1 MERIIYLIGAVLM
14 SGGIIALL
22 GLTPDRITED
32 IMSLLSRSRSLK
44 YMAEQAQGKI
54 KQGKMQKMINNVKNA
69 LEATHS
75 ESKFSLLITASLIG
89 VCAGFLLAA
98 VLQNLL
104 LIPVFSGICVILPYA
119 YVNVLL
125 VNYNKQISE
134 ELETA
139 LSIIT
144 TNYVSNDDIIFA
156 VEQSIDYINPPV
168 QQAFRKFLTQTKL
181 INSNVK
187 LAIEQL
193 KGEINNEV
201 FHEWC
206 DSLIECQDNITLK
219 KTLQPITA
227 RLSDIRIVNAELRNM
242 LISPRREHIM
252 MVFILLA
259 NYPIL
264 YFLNAEWFSV
274 LINTF
279 VGQIVNSIVVTVIIV
294 TVALA
299 YKFTQPIQ
307 FKR

>member
-1 MERIIYLIGAVLM
+1 MNI
-14 SGGIIALL
+14 
-22 GLTPDRITED
+22 
-32 IMSLLSRSRSLK
+32 
-44 YMAEQAQGKI
+44 
-54 KQGKMQKMINNVKNA
+54 KNA
-69 LEATHS
+69 LVATHS
-75 ESKFSLLITASLIG
+75 ENKFSLLISVSIIG
-89 VCAGFLLAA
+89 ICVGFLLAA
-98 VLQNLL
+98 LLQNLL
-104 LIPVFSGICVILPYA
+104 IIPLCSGVCVILPYV

-125 VNYNKQISE
+125 SNYNRRISE

-144 TNYVSNDDIIFA
+144 TNYVSNDDIIYA

-193 KGEINNEV
+193 RGEINNEV

-206 DSLIECQDNITLK
+206 DSLIECQDNVTLK

-227 RLSDIRIVNAELRNM
+227 RLSDVRIVNAELRNM

-264 YFLNAEWFSV
+264 YFLNADWFTV
-274 LINTF
+274 LTDTF
-279 VGQIVNSIVVTVIIV
+279 VGQIVNSIVAIVVIVSVI
-294 TVALA
+294 LA
-299 YKFTQPIQ
+299 YRYTQPIEY
-307 FKR
+307 KR

>member
-1 MERIIYLIGAVLM
+1 MDRLIYLFGALLM
-14 SGGIIALL
+14 SGGIVVLL
-22 GLTPDRITED
+22 GITPEVTTQD
-32 IMSLLSRSRSLK
+32 IMSLLSRQRSLK
-44 YMAEQAQGKI
+44 YLVAKAQGKVRRSRL
-54 KQGKMQKMINNVKNA
+54 QQAVMNVRSA
-69 LEATHS
+69 LTATHS
-75 ESKFSLLITASLIG
+75 ENKFSLLISISLIG
-89 VCAGFLLAA
+89 ICAGFLLAA
-98 VLQNLL
+98 LLQNLL
-104 LIPVFSGICVILPYA
+104 LIPVFSGICVVLPYA
-119 YVNVLL
+119 YVNMLL
-125 VNYNKQISE
+125 ANYNRRISE

-144 TNYVSNDDIIFA
+144 TNYVSNDDIIYA

-206 DSLIECQDNITLK
+206 DSLIECQDNVTLK

-242 LISPRREHIM
+242 LMSPQREHIM

-264 YFLNAEWFSV
+264 YFINADWFSV
-274 LINTF
+274 LFDTIF
-279 VGQIVNSIVVTVIIV
+279 GQVVNCIVAVVVIVTVI
-294 TVALA
+294 LA
-299 YKFTQPIQ
+299 YKYTQPIQ
-307 FKR
+307 YKR

>member
-1 MERIIYLIGAVLM
+1 M
-14 SGGIIALL
+14 SGGIVVLL
-22 GLTPDRITED
+22 GITPEVTTQD
-32 IMSLLSRSRSLK
+32 IMSLLSRQRSLK
-44 YMAEQAQGKI
+44 YLVAKAQGKVRRSRLQQAVRTSAAPWTAI
-54 KQGKMQKMINNVKNA
+54 HIRD
-69 LEATHS
+69 
-75 ESKFSLLITASLIG
+75 KFSLLISVSLIG
-89 VCAGFLLAA
+89 ICAGFLLAA
-98 VLQNLL
+98 LLQNLL
-104 LIPVFSGICVILPYA
+104 LIPVFSGICVVLPYA
-119 YVNVLL
+119 YVNMLL
-125 VNYNKQISE
+125 ANYNRRISE

-144 TNYVSNDDIIFA
+144 TNYVSNDDIIYA

-206 DSLIECQDNITLK
+206 DSLIECQDNVTLK

-242 LISPRREHIM
+242 LMSPRREHIM

-264 YFLNAEWFSV
+264 YFINADWFSV
-274 LINTF
+274 LFDTIF
-279 VGQIVNSIVVTVIIV
+279 GQVVNCIVAVVVIVTVI
-294 TVALA
+294 LA
-299 YKFTQPIQ
+299 YKYTQPIQ
-307 FKR
+307 YKR

>member
-1 MERIIYLIGAVLM
+1 MDRLIYLFGALLM
-14 SGGIIALL
+14 SGGIVVLL
-22 GLTPDRITED
+22 GITPEVMTQD
-32 IMSLLSRSRSLK
+32 IMSLLSRQRSLK
-44 YMAEQAQGKI
+44 YLVAKAQGKVRRSRL
-54 KQGKMQKMINNVKNA
+54 QKAVMNVRNA
-69 LEATHS
+69 LTATHS
-75 ESKFSLLITASLIG
+75 ENKFSLLISVSLIG
-89 VCAGFLLAA
+89 ICAGFLLAA
-98 VLQNLL
+98 LLQNLL
-104 LIPVFSGICVILPYA
+104 LIPVFSGICVVLPYA
-119 YVNVLL
+119 YVNMLL
-125 VNYNKQISE
+125 ANYNRRISE

-144 TNYVSNDDIIFA
+144 TNYVSNDDIIYA

-201 FHEWC
+201 FHE
-206 DSLIECQDNITLK
+206 

-242 LISPRREHIM
+242 LMSPRREHIM

-264 YFLNAEWFSV
+264 YFINADWFSV
-274 LINTF
+274 LFDTIF
-279 VGQIVNSIVVTVIIV
+279 GQVVNCIVAVVVIVTVI
-294 TVALA
+294 LA
-299 YKFTQPIQ
+299 YKYTQPIQ
-307 FKR
+307 YKR

>member
-1 MERIIYLIGAVLM
+1 MDKIIYLFGALLM
-14 SGGIIALL
+14 SAGIVILL
-22 GLTPDRITED
+22 GITPEIVTND
-32 IMSLLSRSRSLK
+32 IMSLLTRERSLK
-44 YMAEQAQGKI
+44 YKVAKAQGKV
-54 KQGKMQKMINNVKNA
+54 KQSKFQQLIMNIRNA
-69 LEATHS
+69 LTATHS
-75 ESKFSLLITASLIG
+75 ENKFSLMISFSVIG
-89 VCAGFLLAA
+89 ICAGFLLAA
-98 VLQNLL
+98 LLQNLL
-104 LIPVFSGICVILPYA
+104 IIPLACGICIILPYA

-125 VNYNKQISE
+125 TNYNNRISN

-144 TNYVSNDDIIFA
+144 TNYVSNDDLISA

-168 QQAFRKFLTQTKL
+168 QQPFRKFLTQTKL

-187 LAIEQL
+187 LAIENL

-227 RLSDIRIVNAELRNM
+227 RLSDIRIVNAELKNM
-242 LISPRREHIM
+242 LMSPRKEHIM
-252 MVFILLA
+252 MVFITLA

-264 YFLNAEWFSV
+264 YLLNKDWFSV
-274 LINTF
+274 LTDTL
-279 VGQIVNSIVVTVIIV
+279 VGQILNCVVAVIVIV

-299 YKFTQPIQ
+299 YKYTQPIQ
-307 FKR
+307 YKR

>member
-1 MERIIYLIGAVLM
+1 MDKIIYLIGSLLM
-14 SGGIIALL
+14 SAGIVILL
-22 GLTPDRITED
+22 GITPEIITQD
-32 IMSLLSRSRSLK
+32 IMSLLSRERSLK
-44 YMAEQAQGKI
+44 YKVQKAQGKI
-54 KQGKMQKMINNVKNA
+54 KQNKLQAAITNVRNA
-69 LEATHS
+69 HTATHS
-75 ESKFSLLITASLIG
+75 ENKFSLLISISVIG
-89 VCAGFLLAA
+89 ICAGFLLAA
-98 VLQNLL
+98 LLNNLL
-104 LIPVFSGICVILPYA
+104 LIPILGGVCIILPYV

-125 VNYNKQISE
+125 TNYNKRIST

-168 QQAFRKFLTQTKL
+168 QQAFRKFLTHTKL

-264 YFLNAEWFSV
+264 YFLNKDWFGV
-274 LINTF
+274 LFNTL
-279 VGQIVNSIVVTVIIV
+279 VGQILNCIVSVVVIV

-299 YKFTQPIQ
+299 YKYTQPIQ
-307 FKR
+307 YKR

>member
-14 SGGIIALL
+14 SGGIIVLL

-144 TNYVSNDDIIFA
+144 TNYVS
-156 VEQSIDYINPPV
+156 
-168 QQAFRKFLTQTKL
+168 K
-181 INSNVK
+181 
-187 LAIEQL
+187 
-193 KGEINNEV
+193 
-201 FHEWC
+201 H
-206 DSLIECQDNITLK
+206 
-219 KTLQPITA
+219 
-227 RLSDIRIVNAELRNM
+227 RI
-242 LISPRREHIM
+242 
-252 MVFILLA
+252 
-259 NYPIL
+259 
-264 YFLNAEWFSV
+264 
-274 LINTF
+274 
-279 VGQIVNSIVVTVIIV
+279 
-294 TVALA
+294 
-299 YKFTQPIQ
+299 
-307 FKR
+307 

>member
-1 MERIIYLIGAVLM
+1 MDRLIYLFGALLM
-14 SGGIIALL
+14 SGGIVVLL
-22 GLTPDRITED
+22 GITPEVMTQD
-32 IMSLLSRSRSLK
+32 IMSLLSRQRSLK
-44 YMAEQAQGKI
+44 YLVAKAQGKVRWSRL
-54 KQGKMQKMINNVKNA
+54 QQAVMNVRSA
-69 LEATHS
+69 LTATHS
-75 ESKFSLLITASLIG
+75 ENKFSLLISISLIG
-89 VCAGFLLAA
+89 ICAGFLLAA
-98 VLQNLL
+98 LLQNLL
-104 LIPVFSGICVILPYA
+104 LIPVFSGICVVLPYA
-119 YVNVLL
+119 YVNMLL
-125 VNYNKQISE
+125 ANYNRRISE

-144 TNYVSNDDIIFA
+144 TNYVSNDDIIYA

-206 DSLIECQDNITLK
+206 DSLIECQDNVTLK

-242 LISPRREHIM
+242 LMSPRREHIM

-264 YFLNAEWFSV
+264 YFINADWFSV
-274 LINTF
+274 LFDTIF
-279 VGQIVNSIVVTVIIV
+279 GQVVNCIVAVVVFVTVI
-294 TVALA
+294 LA
-299 YKFTQPIQ
+299 YKYTQPIQ
-307 FKR
+307 YKR

>member
-1 MERIIYLIGAVLM
+1 MDKIIYLLGSLLISA
-14 SGGIIALL
+14 GIIVLL
-22 GLTPDRITED
+22 RITPETVTQD
-32 IMSLLSRSRSLK
+32 IMSLMTRNRSLK
-44 YMAEQAQGKI
+44 YKISKAQGKI
-54 KQGKMQKMINNVKNA
+54 KQNKLQTGLINIRNA
-69 LEATHS
+69 LIATHS
-75 ESKFSLLITASLIG
+75 ENKFSLLITVSLIG
-89 VCAGFLLAA
+89 IAAGFLLAA
-98 VLQNLL
+98 VFGNLL
-104 LIPVFSGICVILPYA
+104 LIPICSGICVILPYV

-125 VNYNKQISE
+125 TNYNRKISE

-144 TNYVSNDDIIFA
+144 TNYISNDDLITA
-156 VEQSIDYINPPV
+156 VEQSIDYINPPI
-168 QQAFRKFLTQTKL
+168 QQTFRKFLTQTKL

-193 KGEINNEV
+193 KSEINNEV

-206 DSLIECQDNITLK
+206 DNLIECQDNITLK

-227 RLSDIRIVNAELRNM
+227 KLSNIRIVNADLHNM

-264 YFLNAEWFSV
+264 YFLNADWFDV

-279 VGQIVNSIVVTVIIV
+279 VGQLVNCIVAAVVII

-299 YKFTQPIQ
+299 YKYTQPIQ
-307 FKR
+307 YKR

>member
-1 MERIIYLIGAVLM
+1 MDRVIYLFGALM
-14 SGGIIALL
+14 MSAGIVILL
-22 GLTPDRITED
+22 GLTPEIITHD
-32 IMSLLSRSRSLK
+32 IMSLMSRQRSLK
-44 YMAEQAQGKI
+44 YRVARAQGKV
-54 KQGKMQKMINNVKNA
+54 KQNRLQTAIMNIKNA
-69 LEATHS
+69 LIATHS
-75 ESKFSLLITASLIG
+75 ENKFSLLISVSLIG
-89 VCAGFLLAA
+89 ICAGFLLAA
-98 VLQNLL
+98 LLQNLL
-104 LIPVFSGICVILPYA
+104 LIPIFSGICVILPYA

-125 VNYNKQISE
+125 SNYNRRISE

-139 LSIIT
+139 LSLIT
-144 TNYVSNDDIIFA
+144 TNYVSKDDIIYA

-168 QQAFRKFLTQTKL
+168 RQAFQKFLTQTKL

-206 DSLIECQDNITLK
+206 DSLIECQDNVTLK

-242 LISPRREHIM
+242 LMSPRREHIM

-264 YFLNAEWFSV
+264 YFINADWFSV
-274 LINTF
+274 LFDTIC
-279 VGQIVNSIVVTVIIV
+279 GQVVNCIVAVVVIVTVI
-294 TVALA
+294 LA
-299 YKFTQPIQ
+299 YKYTQPIQ
-307 FKR
+307 YKR

>member
-1 MERIIYLIGAVLM
+1 MDKIIYLFGAILM
-14 SGGIIALL
+14 SAGIIVLL
-22 GLTPDRITED
+22 GITPEIITQD
-32 IMSLLSRSRSLK
+32 IMSLITRNRSLK
-44 YMAEQAQGKI
+44 YKIQRAQGKV
-54 KQGKMQKMINNVKNA
+54 KQNKLQVGLMNIKNA
-69 LEATHS
+69 LVTTHS
-75 ESKFSLLITASLIG
+75 ENKFSLLITVSLIG
-89 VCAGFLLAA
+89 IAAGFLLAA
-98 VLQNLL
+98 VFGNLL
-104 LIPVFSGICVILPYA
+104 LIPLCSGICIILPYA

-125 VNYNKQISE
+125 TNYNRKISE

-144 TNYVSNDDIIFA
+144 TNYISNDDLITA
-156 VEQSIDYINPPV
+156 VEQSIEYINAPI
-168 QQAFRKFLTQTKL
+168 QQTFQKFLTQTKL

-193 KGEINNEV
+193 KSEINNEV

-206 DSLIECQDNITLK
+206 DNLIECQDNITLK

-227 RLSDIRIVNAELRNM
+227 KLSNIRIVNAELHNM

-264 YFLNAEWFSV
+264 YFLNADWFDV

-279 VGQIVNSIVVTVIIV
+279 VGQLVNCIVAVVVIV

-299 YKFTQPIQ
+299 YRYTQPIQ
-307 FKR
+307 YKR

>member
-1 MERIIYLIGAVLM
+1 MDKIIYLFGALLM
-14 SGGIIALL
+14 SAGIVILL
-22 GLTPDRITED
+22 GITPEIVTND
-32 IMSLLSRSRSLK
+32 IMSLLTRERSLK
-44 YMAEQAQGKI
+44 YKVAKAQGKV
-54 KQGKMQKMINNVKNA
+54 KQSKFQQLIMNIRNA
-69 LEATHS
+69 LTATHS
-75 ESKFSLLITASLIG
+75 ENKFSLMISFSVIG
-89 VCAGFLLAA
+89 ICAGFLLAA
-98 VLQNLL
+98 LLQNLL
-104 LIPVFSGICVILPYA
+104 IVPLACGICIILPYA

-125 VNYNKQISE
+125 TNYNNRISN

-144 TNYVSNDDIIFA
+144 TNYVSNDDLISA

-168 QQAFRKFLTQTKL
+168 QQPFRKFLTQTKL

-187 LAIEQL
+187 LAIENL

-227 RLSDIRIVNAELRNM
+227 RLSDIRIVNAELKNM
-242 LISPRREHIM
+242 LMSPRKEHIM
-252 MVFILLA
+252 MVFITLA

-264 YFLNAEWFSV
+264 YLLNKDWFSV
-274 LINTF
+274 LTDTL
-279 VGQIVNSIVVTVIIV
+279 VGQILNCVVAVIVIV

-299 YKFTQPIQ
+299 YKYTQPIQ
-307 FKR
+307 YKR

>member
-1 MERIIYLIGAVLM
+1 MDRLIYLFGALLM
-14 SGGIIALL
+14 SGGIVVLL
-22 GLTPDRITED
+22 GITPEVTTQD
-32 IMSLLSRSRSLK
+32 IMSLLSRQRSLK
-44 YMAEQAQGKI
+44 YLVAKAQGKVRRSRLQQAVMNI
-54 KQGKMQKMINNVKNA
+54 RSA
-69 LEATHS
+69 LTATHS
-75 ESKFSLLITASLIG
+75 ENKFSLLISVSLIG
-89 VCAGFLLAA
+89 ICAGFLLAA
-98 VLQNLL
+98 LLQNLL
-104 LIPVFSGICVILPYA
+104 LIPIFSGICVVLPYA
-119 YVNVLL
+119 YVNMLL
-125 VNYNKQISE
+125 ANYNRRISE

-144 TNYVSNDDIIFA
+144 TNYVSNDDIIYA

-206 DSLIECQDNITLK
+206 DSLIECQDNVTLK

-242 LISPRREHIM
+242 LMSPQREHIM

-264 YFLNAEWFSV
+264 YFINADWFSV
-274 LINTF
+274 LFDTIF
-279 VGQIVNSIVVTVIIV
+279 GQVVNCIVAVVVIVTVI
-294 TVALA
+294 LA
-299 YKFTQPIQ
+299 YKYTQPIQ
-307 FKR
+307 YKR

>member
-1 MERIIYLIGAVLM
+1 MGEFLLFALFVELSVVLCSVWYVQHQQAVM
-14 SGGIIALL
+14 
-22 GLTPDRITED
+22 
-32 IMSLLSRSRSLK
+32 
-44 YMAEQAQGKI
+44 
-54 KQGKMQKMINNVKNA
+54 NVRNA
-69 LEATHS
+69 LTATHS
-75 ESKFSLLITASLIG
+75 ENKFSLLISASLIG
-89 VCAGFLLAA
+89 ICAGFLLAA
-98 VLQNLL
+98 LLQNLL
-104 LIPVFSGICVILPYA
+104 LIPIFSGICVVLPYA
-119 YVNVLL
+119 YVNMLL
-125 VNYNKQISE
+125 ANYNRRISE
-134 ELETA
+134 ELEPA

-144 TNYVSNDDIIFA
+144 TNYVSNDDIIYA

-206 DSLIECQDNITLK
+206 DSLIECQDNVTLK

-242 LISPRREHIM
+242 LMSPRREHIM

-264 YFLNAEWFSV
+264 YFINADWFSV
-274 LINTF
+274 LFDTIF
-279 VGQIVNSIVVTVIIV
+279 GQVVNCIVAVVVIVTVI
-294 TVALA
+294 LA
-299 YKFTQPIQ
+299 YKYTRGNAEYNRFGTL
-307 FKR
+307 K

>member
-14 SGGIIALL
+14 SCGIIVLL
-22 GLTPDRITED
+22 GLTPERITAD
-32 IMSLLSRSRSLK
+32 VMSLLSRNRSLK
-44 YMAEQAQGKI
+44 YLAARAQGKI
-54 KQGKMQKMINNVKNA
+54 KQNRAQKILVNVKNA

-75 ESKFSLLITASLIG
+75 ESKFSLLISVSLIG
-89 VCAGFLLAA
+89 ICAGFLLAA
-98 VLQNLL
+98 LLQNLL
-104 LIPVFSGICVILPYA
+104 LIPIFSGICVILPYA
-119 YVNVLL
+119 YVHVLL
-125 VNYNKQISE
+125 VNYNRQISE

-156 VEQSIDYINPPV
+156 VEQSIEYINPPV

-193 KGEINNEV
+193 KNEINNEV

-242 LISPRREHIM
+242 LIDPRREHIM

-264 YFLNAEWFSV
+264 YFLNADWFSV
-274 LINTF
+274 LTDTF
-279 VGQIVNSIVVTVIIV
+279 VGQIVNSIVAVVIII

-299 YKFTQPIQ
+299 YKYTQPIQ

>member
-1 MERIIYLIGAVLM
+1 MDKIIYLLGSLLM
-14 SGGIIALL
+14 SVGIVILLGITPEVVTNDIMALL
-22 GLTPDRITED
+22 SKE
-32 IMSLLSRSRSLK
+32 RSLK
-44 YMAEQAQGKI
+44 YKVSRAQGKV
-54 KQGKMQKMINNVKNA
+54 KQGKFQTFITNIRNA
-69 LEATHS
+69 LTATHS
-75 ESKFSLLITASLIG
+75 ENKFSIMISFSVIG
-89 VCAGFLLAA
+89 ICAGFLLAA
-98 VLQNLL
+98 LLQNLL
-104 LIPVFSGICVILPYA
+104 IIPLACGVCIILPYA
-119 YVNVLL
+119 YVNILL
-125 VNYNKQISE
+125 TNYNRRIST

-168 QQAFRKFLTQTKL
+168 QQPFRKFLTQTKL

-264 YFLNAEWFSV
+264 YMLNKDWFGV
-274 LINTF
+274 LINTL
-279 VGQIVNSIVVTVIIV
+279 VGQILNCIIGVVVIV
-294 TVALA
+294 TIALA
-299 YKFTQPIQ
+299 YKYTQPIQ

>member
-1 MERIIYLIGAVLM
+1 MDRLIYLFGALLM
-14 SGGIIALL
+14 SGGIVVLL
-22 GLTPDRITED
+22 GITPEVMTQD
-32 IMSLLSRSRSLK
+32 IMSLLSRQRSLK
-44 YMAEQAQGKI
+44 YLVAKAQGKVRRSRL
-54 KQGKMQKMINNVKNA
+54 QKAVMNVRNA
-69 LEATHS
+69 LTATHS
-75 ESKFSLLITASLIG
+75 ENKFSLLISVSLIG
-89 VCAGFLLAA
+89 ICAGFLLAA
-98 VLQNLL
+98 LLQNLL
-104 LIPVFSGICVILPYA
+104 LIPIFSGICVVLPYA
-119 YVNVLL
+119 YVNMLL
-125 VNYNKQISE
+125 ANYNRRISE

-144 TNYVSNDDIIFA
+144 TNYVSNDDIIYA

-201 FHEWC
+201 FHE
-206 DSLIECQDNITLK
+206 

-242 LISPRREHIM
+242 LMSPRREHIM

-264 YFLNAEWFSV
+264 YFINADWFSV
-274 LINTF
+274 LFDTIF
-279 VGQIVNSIVVTVIIV
+279 GQVVNCIVAVVVIVTVI
-294 TVALA
+294 LA
-299 YKFTQPIQ
+299 YKYTQPIQ
-307 FKR
+307 YKR

>member
-1 MERIIYLIGAVLM
+1 MERIICLFGALLM
-14 SGGIIALL
+14 SAGIIILL
-22 GLTPDRITED
+22 GITPEMITQD
-32 IMSLLSRSRSLK
+32 IMSLMSRERNLK
-44 YMAEQAQGKI
+44 YKAAKAQGKI
-54 KQGKMQKMINNVKNA
+54 RQNRLQTALMNVRNA
-69 LEATHS
+69 LVATHS
-75 ESKFSLLITASLIG
+75 ENKFSLLVSISVIG
-89 VCAGFLLAA
+89 ICAGFLLAA
-98 VLQNLL
+98 LLGNLL
-104 LIPVFSGICVILPYA
+104 LIPIFSGICVILPYA
-119 YVNVLL
+119 YVNILL
-125 VNYNKQISE
+125 ANYNRRISE

-193 KGEINNEV
+193 KSEINNEV

-206 DSLIECQDNITLK
+206 DSLIECQDNVTLK

-264 YFLNAEWFSV
+264 YFLNADWFDV
-274 LINTF
+274 LMNTF
-279 VGQIVNSIVVTVIIV
+279 VGQLVNCIVAVVVLVTVV
-294 TVALA
+294 LA
-299 YKFTQPIQ
+299 YKYTQPIQ
-307 FKR
+307 YRR

>member
-1 MERIIYLIGAVLM
+1 MDKIIYLIGSLLM
-14 SGGIIALL
+14 SAGIVILL
-22 GLTPDRITED
+22 GITPEIITQD
-32 IMSLLSRSRSLK
+32 IMSLLSRERSLK
-44 YMAEQAQGKI
+44 YKVQKAQGKI
-54 KQGKMQKMINNVKNA
+54 KQNKLQVAITNVRNA
-69 LEATHS
+69 LTATHS
-75 ESKFSLLITASLIG
+75 ENKFSLLISISVIG
-89 VCAGFLLAA
+89 ICAGFLLAA
-98 VLQNLL
+98 LLNNLL
-104 LIPVFSGICVILPYA
+104 LIPILGGVCIILPYV

-125 VNYNKQISE
+125 TNYNKRIST

-168 QQAFRKFLTQTKL
+168 QQAFRKFLTHTKL

-227 RLSDIRIVNAELRNM
+227 RLSDIRIVNAELHNM

-264 YFLNAEWFSV
+264 YFLNKDWFGV
-274 LINTF
+274 LFNTLA
-279 VGQIVNSIVVTVIIV
+279 GQILNCIVAVVVII

-299 YKFTQPIQ
+299 YKYTQPIQ
-307 FKR
+307 YKR

>member
-1 MERIIYLIGAVLM
+1 M
-14 SGGIIALL
+14 
-22 GLTPDRITED
+22 
-32 IMSLLSRSRSLK
+32 
-44 YMAEQAQGKI
+44 
-54 KQGKMQKMINNVKNA
+54 NVRNA
-69 LEATHS
+69 LTATHS
-75 ESKFSLLITASLIG
+75 ENKFSLLISISLIG
-89 VCAGFLLAA
+89 ICAGFLLAA
-98 VLQNLL
+98 LLQNLL
-104 LIPVFSGICVILPYA
+104 LIPIFSGICVVLPYA
-119 YVNVLL
+119 YVNMLL
-125 VNYNKQISE
+125 ANYNRRISE

-144 TNYVSNDDIIFA
+144 TNYVSNDDIIYA

-206 DSLIECQDNITLK
+206 DSLIECQDNVTLK

-242 LISPRREHIM
+242 LMSPRREHIM

-264 YFLNAEWFSV
+264 YFINADWFSV
-274 LINTF
+274 LFDTIF
-279 VGQIVNSIVVTVIIV
+279 GQVVNRIVAVVVIVTVI
-294 TVALA
+294 LA
-299 YKFTQPIQ
+299 YKYTRGNAEYNRFGTL
-307 FKR
+307 K

>member
-14 SGGIIALL
+14 SGGIIVLL

-32 IMSLLSRSRSLK
+32 IMSLLSRSRKLK

-54 KQGKMQKMINNVKNA
+54 KQSRLQKMINNVKNA

-98 VLQNLL
+98 MLQNLL
-104 LIPVFSGICVILPYA
+104 LIPIFSGICVILPYA

-156 VEQSIDYINPPV
+156 VEQSIEYINPPV

-193 KGEINNEV
+193 KNEINNEV
-201 FHEWC
+201 FREWC

-279 VGQIVNSIVVTVIIV
+279 VGQIVNSIVITVIIV

>member
-1 MERIIYLIGAVLM
+1 MDRLIYLFGALLM
-14 SGGIIALL
+14 SGGIVVLL
-22 GLTPDRITED
+22 GITPEVMTQD
-32 IMSLLSRSRSLK
+32 IMSLLSRQRSLK
-44 YMAEQAQGKI
+44 YLVAKAQGTVRRSRLQQAVMNI
-54 KQGKMQKMINNVKNA
+54 RSA
-69 LEATHS
+69 LTATHS
-75 ESKFSLLITASLIG
+75 ENKFSLLISVSLIG
-89 VCAGFLLAA
+89 ICAGFLLAA
-98 VLQNLL
+98 LLQNLL
-104 LIPVFSGICVILPYA
+104 LIPVFSGICVVLPYA
-119 YVNVLL
+119 YVNMLL
-125 VNYNKQISE
+125 ANYNRRISE

-144 TNYVSNDDIIFA
+144 TNYVSNDDIIYA

-206 DSLIECQDNITLK
+206 DSLIECQDNVTLK

-242 LISPRREHIM
+242 LMSPRREHIM

-264 YFLNAEWFSV
+264 YFINADWFSV
-274 LINTF
+274 LFDTIF
-279 VGQIVNSIVVTVIIV
+279 GQVVNCIVAVVVIVTVI
-294 TVALA
+294 LA
-299 YKFTQPIQ
+299 YKYTQPIQ
-307 FKR
+307 YKR